1 MIKDYEYTF
10 NKNVI
15 MIRGLVT
22 KLSNRECFTLSELDT
37 LKTASEKLQKHNV
50 GAMPVLSKQN
60 NEIIGIVSERDLAR
74 FIFQDEFS
82 IDLPITDIMTKQI
95 ITCNLTT
102 SVAELMEILTN
113 NKIRH
118 IPIMDGGEILGIV
131 SIGDVVNHIIEEYKE
146 ENKQLKDYIK
156 L

>member
-1 MIKDYEYTF
+1 MKPTV
-10 NKNVI
+10 K
-15 MIRGLVT
+15 LVT

-37 LKTASEKLQKHNV
+37 LKTASEKLQKHNI

-74 FIFQDEFS
+74 FIFQDKFS
-82 IDLPITDIMTKQI
+82 IDLPITDIMTQKI
-95 ITCNLTT
+95 ITCSLAT

>member
-1 MIKDYEYTF
+1 MTET
-10 NKNVI
+10 
-15 MIRGLVT
+15 LVT
-22 KLSNRECFTLSELDT
+22 KLSKRKCFTLSELDT

-74 FIFQDEFS
+74 FIFQDEFNNELS
-82 IDLPITDIMTKQI
+82 ITKIMTQQI
-95 ITCNLTT
+95 ITCNLDT
-102 SVAELMEILTN
+102 SVTELMEIVTHK
-113 NKIRH
+113 KIRH
-118 IPIMDGGEILGIV
+118 IPIVDGKKILGIV
-131 SIGDVVNHIIEEYKE
+131 SVGDVINHIIEQYKE

>member
-1 MIKDYEYTF
+1 MTET
-10 NKNVI
+10 
-15 MIRGLVT
+15 LVT
-22 KLSNRECFTLSELDT
+22 KLSKRECFTLSELDT

-74 FIFQDEFS
+74 FIFQDEFNNELS
-82 IDLPITDIMTKQI
+82 VTKIMTQQI
-95 ITCNLTT
+95 ITCNLDT
-102 SVAELMEILTN
+102 SVTELMEIVTHK
-113 NKIRH
+113 KIRH
-118 IPIMDGGEILGIV
+118 IPIVDGKKILGIV
-131 SIGDVVNHIIEEYKE
+131 SIGDVINHIIEQYKE